1 MDLVGADAH
10 TNGLTGGAGAGGV
23 DQPLTALAL
32 NVQLKVNALEDDII
46 DHAHQLTLHGADH
59 FNVLGA
65 DHHLYALFPGKASVH
80 AGELHTEKETRK
92 SRSIT
97 PSTMLESPIKSATKA
112 FLGSL

>member
-32 NVQLKVNALEDDII
+32 NVHLKVNALEDDII
-46 DHAHQLTLHGADH
+46 DHAHQLTLHWADH

-65 DHHLYALFPGKASVH
+65 DHHLYALFP
-80 AGELHTEKETRK
+80 R
-92 SRSIT
+92 
-97 PSTMLESPIKSATKA
+97 
-112 FLGSL
+112 